1 MADVELYKS
10 LHSEDTTVI
19 VDDINLGTLETI
31 FINDRYNVSEIGL
44 IVPGFRLFYLRGTKF
59 K

>member
-10 LHSEDTTVI
+10 LHFEDTTVI
-19 VDDINLGTLETI
+19 VDDINLETLETI

-44 IVPGFRLFYLRGTKF
+44 IVPDFKLFYLRSTKF
-59 K
+59 E

>member
-10 LHSEDTTVI
+10 LHFEDTTVI
-19 VDDINLGTLETI
+19 VDDINLETLETI

-44 IVPGFRLFYLRGTKF
+44 IVPGFRLFYLRGTIF
-59 K
+59 E